1 MPVEQGR
8 INLRY
13 CLTPSFLK
21 PAAAHTMGKLLDRG
35 RNQ

>member
-8 INLRY
+8 INQRY
-13 CLTPSFLK
+13 RLTPSILK
-21 PAAAHTMGKLLDRG
+21 SAAAHTMGKLLDRG